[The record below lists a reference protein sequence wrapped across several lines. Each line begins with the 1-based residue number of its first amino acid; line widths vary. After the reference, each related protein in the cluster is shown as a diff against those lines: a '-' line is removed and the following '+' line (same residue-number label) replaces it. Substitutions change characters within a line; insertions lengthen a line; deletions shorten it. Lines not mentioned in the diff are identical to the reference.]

1 MRNHTLI
8 LEGGECT
15 YKSTITSKLAE
26 EYSAVIHKR
35 QRIVNPIQRVHR
47 VLSDIVESHV
57 RTSGFR
63 DDRLHIFDRWEL
75 ISDLVYEKYQYG
87 GDSIFE
93 SLLPDLITEL
103 KNSDIVIVY
112 LDVEEHDQLE
122 RFRARGDRLVNE
134 TQAIDTLKAYKTL
147 FSDAGIPHYRIDTTG
162 RSSDQVCEI
171 IKSILEV

>member
-57 RTSGFR
+57 RTRGFR
-63 DDRLHIFDRWEL
+63 DDRLHIFDRW
-75 ISDLVYEKYQYG
+75 
-87 GDSIFE
+87 
-93 SLLPDLITEL
+93 
-103 KNSDIVIVY
+103 
-112 LDVEEHDQLE
+112 
-122 RFRARGDRLVNE
+122 
-134 TQAIDTLKAYKTL
+134 
-147 FSDAGIPHYRIDTTG
+147 
-162 RSSDQVCEI
+162 
-171 IKSILEV
+171 